1 MIKTKPWPLLIDT
14 FVPMQKLVL
23 FISLLFL
30 ASCKNKTE
38 TIQPETASISESIYA
53 SGIIKSKNQ
62 YSAFATVN
70 GIIENVLVAEGDV
83 VKKGT
88 PILSISNET
97 QRLSKENAE
106 LAARFADFNA
116 NQGKLNEA
124 KLLLDLAKNKMK
136 NDSTMFARQKALW
149 AQNVG
154 SKVELEQREL
164 AYQNAKTAYYSASV
178 KFEDLK
184 RQLDLSSTQS
194 KNTLLISSKQES
206 DFTVKSEIDGVVYN
220 LYKSKGELVGLQTPL
235 AVIGDEKE
243 FILEMQVDEYDIF
256 KIKKD
261 MQVLVTLDSY
271 KGKVFTAKVT
281 KIYPLMN
288 ERSKT
293 FLVEAQF
300 TQAPEVLYPNIT
312 FEANIVMQSKE
323 KALLIPRTYLLN
335 DSTVLN
341 AKGKEIH
348 ITTGLKDYQK
358 IEILSGITANDEL
371 SKPAK

>member
-1 MIKTKPWPLLIDT
+1 
-14 FVPMQKLVL
+14 MQKIALYIP
-23 FISLLFL
+23 FLFL
-30 ASCKNKTE
+30 MACKNKTE
-38 TIQPETASISESIYA
+38 SIQPETASISESIYA

-62 YSAFATVN
+62 YQAYATVN
-70 GIIENVLVAEGDV
+70 GIVETVFVAEGDM
-83 VKKGT
+83 VKKGS
-88 PILSISNET
+88 PILSISNEA

-106 LAARFADFNA
+106 LAARFADVNA

-136 NDSTMFARQKALW
+136 NDSNMFVRQKTLW
-149 AQNVG
+149 AQNIG

-178 KFEDLK
+178 KYEDLK

-194 KNTLLISSKQES
+194 KNTLLISAKQES
-206 DFTVKSEIDGVVYN
+206 DYTLKSEIDGVVYN

-235 AVIGDEKE
+235 AVIGDEKQ

-271 KGKVFTAKVT
+271 KGKVFNAKVT

-293 FLVEAQF
+293 FLVEAEF

-312 FEANIVMQSKE
+312 FEANIVMQQKD
-323 KALLIPRTYLLN
+323 KALLIPRNYLLN

-341 AKGKEIH
+341 AKGEEVRIS
-348 ITTGLKDYQK
+348 TGLKDYQK
-358 IEILSGITANDEL
+358 IEILSGLSANDEIR
-371 SKPAK
+371 KPAK

>member
-1 MIKTKPWPLLIDT
+1 
-14 FVPMQKLVL
+14 MQKLVL

-38 TIQPETASISESIYA
+38 TIQAETASISESIYA
-53 SGIIKSKNQ
+53 SGTIKSKNQ

-136 NDSTMFARQKALW
+136 NDSSMFARQKALW

-194 KNTLLISSKQES
+194 KNTLLISAKQES
-206 DFTVKSEIDGVVYN
+206 DFTLKSEIDGVVYN

-271 KGKVFTAKVT
+271 KGKVFNAKVT

-293 FLVEAQF
+293 FLVEAEF

-312 FEANIVMQSKE
+312 FEANIVMQSKD
-323 KALLIPRTYLLN
+323 KALLIPRSYLLN

-341 AKGKEIH
+341 AKGEEVH

-358 IEILSGITANDEL
+358 IEILSGISANDEL